1 MLFFRRKPAR
11 TSCTPADLP
20 GASPLV
26 RLDGAA
32 KAALDAGRT
41 RVVIAGMLFGIAFA
55 VMAGRLV
62 QLTLLTSGEPALARG
77 GVNISPPPEQVVMD
91 RQSITDRNGVL
102 LATNLRTAS
111 LYAEPKKILNAQEA
125 AARLVQELPDL
136 SEADVRARLSSGK
149 SFAWIKRNLTPKQHA
164 AVNRLGIPGLGFQN
178 EQRRVYPQASL
189 AAHVL
194 GFTDVD
200 GKGIAGIEQFF
211 DETLRDPARSGETL
225 RLSLDARVQ
234 HAMRDEVARAIGEFR
249 ALRGGGL
256 VLDIHTGEL
265 LSLVSLPDFDPAN
278 PIAEVL
284 VNGEE
289 KIDPRFNIMT
299 LGVFEMGSTMK
310 TLNTAMA
317 LDAGTVRLTGG
328 YDASAPIKFGRFT
341 IRDDHPKNRW
351 LSVPE
356 IFMYSSNIG
365 SAKMALDVGPAGQR
379 AFLDKLGL
387 LTRPTIEL
395 PEAGSPLVPRNWKT
409 VETMTIAFG
418 HGISITPLQLATS
431 TAAVVNGGVLHP
443 ATLVK
448 RDPSLPVPGTQVI
461 AQQTSD
467 TMRKLL
473 HLVVE
478 DGTGKKATV
487 DGYLV
492 GGKTG
497 TSEKVGRKGG
507 YNKKALFNTFIA
519 AFPMNAPRYI
529 VMVSLDEPK
538 GNKSTFGY
546 ATAGWTAA
554 PAAGRVIARI
564 APLLGI
570 QPVDEDS
577 PEIRQAMAVTIP
589 SKPEKKLASY

>member
-1 MLFFRRKPAR
+1 MIPFLRRKQPR
-11 TSCTPADLP
+11 PCTPADLP

-32 KAALDAGRT
+32 KAAIDSGRT
-41 RVVIAGMLFGIAFA
+41 RVVIAGMLFGIAFS
-55 VMAGRLV
+55 VMAARLV
-62 QLTLLTSGEPALARG
+62 QLTLLHGGEPAMAR
-77 GVNISPPPEQVVMD
+77 GVNIAPPPEQVVMD

-111 LYAEPKKILNAQEA
+111 LYAEPKRILNAQEA
-125 AARLVQELPDL
+125 AARLVQVLPDL
-136 SEADVRARLSSGK
+136 SEADIRGRLSSGK

-164 AVNRLGIPGLGFQN
+164 EVNRLGIPGLGFQS
-178 EQRRVYPQASL
+178 EQRRVYPQSSL

-211 DETLRDPARSGETL
+211 DEMLRDPTRAGESL
-225 RLSLDARVQ
+225 RLSLDVRIQ

-249 ALRGGGL
+249 ALRGGGI

-278 PIAEVL
+278 PIAEV
-284 VNGEE
+284 VMNGEE
-289 KIDPRFNIMT
+289 KIDPRFNLMT

-317 LDAGTVRLTGG
+317 LDAGTVRLAGG
-328 YDASAPIKFGRFT
+328 YDASTPIKFGRFT
-341 IRDDHPKNRW
+341 IRDDHAKNRW
-351 LSVPE
+351 MSVAE

-379 AFLDKLGL
+379 AFMEKLGL
-387 LTRPTIEL
+387 LRRPTIEL
-395 PEAGSPLVPRNWKT
+395 PEAGTPLVPRNWKT

-418 HGISITPLQLATS
+418 HGLSITPLQLATS

-443 ATLVK
+443 ATLVR
-448 RDPSLPVPGTQVI
+448 RDNSLPVPGSQVI
-461 AQQTSD
+461 SQQTSD
-467 TMRKLL
+467 TMRRLL
-473 HLVVE
+473 NLVVE
-478 DGTGKKATV
+478 EGTGKKATV

-507 YNKKALFNTFIA
+507 YNRKALFNTFIA
-519 AFPMNAPRYI
+519 AFPMNQPRYV

-538 GNKSTFGY
+538 GNKSTFGF
-546 ATAGWTAA
+546 ATAGWTTA
-554 PAAGRVIARI
+554 PATGRVIARI
-564 APLLGI
+564 APLLGVP
-570 QPVDEDS
+570 PVDEES
-577 PEIRQAMAVTIP
+577 AEVRQAMSVAIP
-589 SKPEKKLASY
+589 GKPEKKLASY